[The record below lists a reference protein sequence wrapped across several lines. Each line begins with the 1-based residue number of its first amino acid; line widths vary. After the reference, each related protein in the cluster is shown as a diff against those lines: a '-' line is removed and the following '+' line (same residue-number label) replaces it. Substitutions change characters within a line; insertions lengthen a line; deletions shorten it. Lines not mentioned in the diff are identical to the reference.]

1 MPKLR
6 WFKRFFKFL
15 KNVTPV
21 NLSAL
26 QRDPRVVDGME
37 ISPLWLRQS
46 WYADW
51 QSQIKVLG
59 DGLFTKNVVF
69 IGIDA
74 FSKSALEKIHATK
87 STIA

>member
-1 MPKLR
+1 
-6 WFKRFFKFL
+6 
-15 KNVTPV
+15 
-21 NLSAL
+21 
-26 QRDPRVVDGME
+26 
-37 ISPLWLRQS
+37 
-46 WYADW
+46 
-51 QSQIKVLG
+51 VLG